1 MGVERGWI
9 LNGQFLARHLRSNS
23 LMISELIN
31 GGSIPVLEM
40 TMRFA
45 GQRQRLIAHNIANAE
60 TPDFQPADVSVS
72 GFQKMLGEAIDK
84 RRQGGKEL
92 SGTLSW
98 GETSELKKNS
108 NGTLKLKP
116 GTPQE
121 GILFH
126 DRNNRDL
133 ERLMQDNVENG
144 LVFRMSSELL
154 RSRYD
159 ILRSAIAQRA

>member
-1 MGVERGWI
+1 
-9 LNGQFLARHLRSNS
+9 
-23 LMISELIN
+23 MISELIN
-31 GGSIPVLEM
+31 GGAIPVLEM

-84 RRQGGKEL
+84 RRKGGSEL

-98 GETSELKKNS
+98 GETSELKKSS

-133 ERLMQDNVENG
+133 DRLMQDNVENG